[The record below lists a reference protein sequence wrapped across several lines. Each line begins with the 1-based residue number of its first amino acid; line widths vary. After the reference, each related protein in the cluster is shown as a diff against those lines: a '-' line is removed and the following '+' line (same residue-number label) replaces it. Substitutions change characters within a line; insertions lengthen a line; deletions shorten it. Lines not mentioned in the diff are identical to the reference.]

1 MILGTAGHI
10 DHGKTTLVRALTG
23 VDTDRLPE
31 EKRRG
36 ITIDLGFAPLALEGV
51 GTLGVIDVPG
61 HEAFVR
67 TMVAGASGIHLAML
81 VIAADEGVM
90 PQTREH
96 LAVLSLLAVRG
107 GVVAL
112 TKCDLV
118 DDDWL
123 ALVEDDVRGALAG
136 SALERAPIVRVSAT
150 TGSGL
155 PALRH
160 ALAEE
165 ARRLPQASQPDLFRL
180 PIDRAFSVRG
190 TGNVVTGT
198 VWSGAAERESTLH
211 LLPIDRAVRVRG
223 LQAHGHAVER
233 VNEGE
238 RAAIA
243 LHGADVAELARGAV
257 LVEGDAWRASRVMRA
272 DVTLLPDAP
281 APLSSRRW
289 IRLHVGTAE
298 VGARLVGPEG
308 LVPAADTTSVRMV
321 LDQPLVARAGDRF
334 VLRDASPARTI
345 GGGVITDPVAPI
357 RARPWPLEARTPAR
371 LLQHLLDEA
380 GSQGVLAHELP
391 VRLGVA
397 PSRVEDVVAEL
408 ETWRVGARLLGAA
421 ARQAIQDAVVQA
433 VQDHHAG
440 NPLEPGLQL
449 QSLRARS
456 RAPEEVATAAIAALQ
471 ARGALVVE
479 QGYVRLPD
487 FSPTLNREEA
497 ELGSRMLDAL
507 DAAGHEPPSLD
518 ELGISLAA
526 SPSALAA
533 VARHLARDG
542 TLVAVEPA
550 RYYRAHTV
558 AELVARLREGMAG
571 DAGYGPSELRVLL
584 GFSRKFLIPF
594 LEYCDRVGITRRD
607 LEGKR
612 RLVEGARTIS

>member
-36 ITIDLGFAPLALEGV
+36 ITIDLGFAPLVLEGV
-51 GTLGVIDVPG
+51 GTLGIVDVPG

-67 TMVAGASGIHLAML
+67 TMVAGATGIHLAML
-81 VIAADEGVM
+81 VVAGDEGVM

-123 ALVEDDVRGALAG
+123 ALVEEDVRAALAG

-150 TGSGL
+150 NGDGL
-155 PALRH
+155 PALRR

-165 ARRLPQASQPDLFRL
+165 ALRLPQLHENDLFRL
-180 PIDRAFSVRG
+180 PIDRAFTVRG
-190 TGNVVTGT
+190 TGSVVTGT
-198 VWSGAAERESTLH
+198 VWSGSADRDATLR
-211 LLPIDRAVRVRG
+211 LLPADHTVRVRG
-223 LQAHGHAVER
+223 LQAHGHAVDR

-243 LHGADVAELARGAV
+243 LHGAEFTELARGAV
-257 LVEGDAWRASRVMRA
+257 LVEGGAWRSSRVMRA

-281 APLSSRRW
+281 TPLGSRRW
-289 IRLHVGTAE
+289 VRLHLGTAE
-298 VGARLVGPEG
+298 VGARLVGLEG
-308 LVPAADTTSVRMV
+308 AVVPDATTSVRIV
-321 LDQPLVARAGDRF
+321 LDHPLVARAGDRF

-345 GGGVITDPVAPI
+345 GGGMVTDPVAPP
-357 RARPWPLEARTPAR
+357 RARPWPLEARTPSH
-371 LLQHLLDEA
+371 LLQRLLDEA
-380 GSQGVLAHELP
+380 GNRGVAVHELP
-391 VRLGVA
+391 VRLGVS
-397 PSRVEDVVAEL
+397 PSRIGEIVARHGGWQVGGRLVGAKARAALDEDV
-408 ETWRVGARLLGAA
+408 LGTV
-421 ARQAIQDAVVQA
+421 RE
-433 VQDHHAG
+433 HHAAY
-440 NPLEPGLQL
+440 PLEPGIQLQL
-449 QSLRARS
+449 LRS
-456 RAPEEVATAAIAALQ
+456 RLKAPEEVATTAVDGLQ
-471 ARGALVVE
+471 ARGAIVVE
-479 QGYVRLPD
+479 QGIVRLPG
-487 FSPTLNREEA
+487 FSPRLSAAEA
-497 ELGSRMLDAL
+497 ATGQRLLAAL

-518 ELGISLAA
+518 ELG
-526 SPSALAA
+526 SALQLSPAIL
-533 VARHLARDG
+533 VTIARHLAREG
-542 TLVAVEPA
+542 SLVAVEPA
-550 RYYRAHTV
+550 RYYRSHTV
-558 AELVARLREGMAG
+558 DALVTRLRAGMSD
-571 DAGYGPSELRVLL
+571 DAGYGPSELRELL

-612 RLVEGARTIS
+612 RLVTGARTIS